1 MTDQPIPQVPRQTR
15 PEPTQQDQQAIPA
28 PPQDGGP
35 HVLVYVPAQGYSWQ
49 PLPQIA
55 AQMQGASATEK
66 EQQQGQQG
74 QGTTKPAG
82 ASTGGAQGTSGAGG
96 TGGTMGTQGTS
107 GQSGATGTTGAK
119 ERE

>member
-28 PPQDGGP
+28 PPQEGGP

-49 PLPQIA
+49 PLPQVA
-55 AQMQGASATEK
+55 SQMQ
-66 EQQQGQQG
+66 EQQQGQG

-82 ASTGGAQGTSGAGG
+82 ASTSGAQG

-107 GQSGATGTTGAK
+107 ATGATGTTGAK